1 MTAVFMIINRSD
13 PIYEAEFSP
22 PSSSASSSSS
32 SSGPYLFLNHATL
45 VNSQSCLLYFL
56 PTSQP
61 IHSLLLISVLLFV
74 PVFVFPL
81 ALAAQYSTSYLSQFV
96 IHSSLDMIDT
106 KMWTHR
112 WMDCIYLLISPYP
125 SAYSL
130 SFIYFP
136 SSNFLGEINFFNR
149 PTSVVS
155 AYVTPGM
162 HSYPSSRP
170 AMSVSVHA

>member
-45 VNSQSCLLYFL
+45 VNSQSCSSISSQHHNPSIPSPHFSSFICTCVCLSFSSCCTVQHFL
-56 PTSQP
+56 
-61 IHSLLLISVLLFV
+61 
-74 PVFVFPL
+74 
-81 ALAAQYSTSYLSQFV
+81 LSQFV

-106 KMWTHR
+106 KMWTH
-112 WMDCIYLLISPYP
+112 MDCIYLLISPYP

-136 SSNFLGEINFFNR
+136 SSNFLEKL
-149 PTSVVS
+149 TSSIDPLPLFRHMSPQVCI
-155 AYVTPGM
+155 AI
-162 HSYPSSRP
+162 HP
-170 AMSVSVHA
+170 AGR